1 MNSPTEGDASAST
14 RAAGATKDAPP
25 RSVVLRA
32 AWFLVLWLVLIGAD
46 PTDLSAGALSAA
58 LATWVSLLLL
68 PPGRAVRSPAGM
80 ARLALRFLLQS
91 VIGGVDVA
99 RRALDPRLPLR
110 PGFVAY
116 PVRFPPGM
124 TRNVFTTLTSLLPG
138 TVPTGEDNG
147 QLVYHCLDVNQ
158 PVASQLAAEEAAL
171 SRALRDD

>member
-1 MNSPTEGDASAST
+1 MNSPTGSNASASA
-14 RAAGATKDAPP
+14 RAAWANKDALP

-46 PTDLSAGALSAA
+46 PADLPAGALSAA

-68 PPGRAVRSPAGM
+68 PHGRAVRSPAGM
-80 ARLALRFLLQS
+80 ARLALRFLFQS
-91 VIGGVDVA
+91 VIAGADVA

-116 PVRFPPGM
+116 PVHFPPGM
-124 TRNVFTTLTSLLPG
+124 TRNMFTTLTSLLPG

-171 SRALRDD
+171 SRTLRDD

>member
-1 MNSPTEGDASAST
+1 MNPPTENDASASA
-14 RAAGATKDAPP
+14 RAAGATKGALP
-25 RSVVLRA
+25 RNALSRF

-46 PTDLSAGALSAA
+46 LADLPAGALSAA

-68 PPGRAVRSPAGM
+68 PPGPGVRSPAGM

-91 VIGGVDVA
+91 VIGGADVA

-110 PGFVAY
+110 PGFVVY
-116 PVRFPPGM
+116 PVHFPPGM

-147 QLVYHCLDVNQ
+147 PLVYHCLDVNQ
-158 PVASQLAAEEAAL
+158 PVVPQLAAEEAAL
-171 SRALRDD
+171 ARALRDD